1 MISCL
6 PDKFAGEVCKFVEID
21 FQVESKAEENL
32 PRYETVVESE
42 DFQVALF
49 FYVAQRHSKYLP
61 ISVFV
66 TCVF

>member
-49 FYVAQRHSKYLP
+49 FTWLRDIQSIFPSL
-61 ISVFV
+61 SL
-66 TCVF
+66 